1 MIKNILEYNNNN
13 MVAWYEY
20 LTAMNKIDKLASE
33 NNNLYEDTHKD
44 IIKMNEYAMDGIID
58 SMSKQAQKINNWVDE
73 FMWEWYY

>member
-33 NNNLYEDTHKD
+33 NDNLYEDTHKD
-44 IIKMNEYAMDGIID
+44 IIKMNEYSMDGIID
-58 SMSKQAQKINNWVDE
+58 SMSKQAQKINDWVSDWQ
-73 FMWEWYY
+73 WEWNY

>member
-13 MVAWYEY
+13 IVAWYEY
-20 LTAMNKIDKLASE
+20 LTAMNKIDKLADE
-33 NNNLYEDTHKD
+33 NDKLYEDTDKH

-58 SMSKQAQKINNWVDE
+58 NMSKQAQKINDWVDE